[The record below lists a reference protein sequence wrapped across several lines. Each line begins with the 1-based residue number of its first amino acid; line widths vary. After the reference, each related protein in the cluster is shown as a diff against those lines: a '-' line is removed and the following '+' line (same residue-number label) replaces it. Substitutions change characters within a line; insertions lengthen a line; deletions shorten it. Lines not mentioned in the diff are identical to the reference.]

1 MPYGT
6 PSVETVECLH
16 LRAHQGNLDTDKLGL
31 NPEIDYEKPESWPPN
46 FYEISIIVG
55 GALDEE
61 FYVVTD
67 YEVNMADWIAE
78 SLRDDPN
85 MVEGETWQVMVHEV
99 MYEDAGILKYQVT
112 DETVEGASAPTCP
125 DADCGYGECSWLQGG
140 VNGKCNVH
148 GNGEGRCQKSEPLDD
163 QGNLIGNKYRRI

>member
-6 PSVETVECLH
+6 PSVETVETLH

-46 FYEISIIVG
+46 FYEISVIIG

-78 SLRDDPN
+78 SLRDSHVTDFS
-85 MVEGETWQVMVHEV
+85 VMVHEV

-112 DETVEGASAPTCP
+112 DETVEGGLACA
-125 DADCGYGECSWLQGG
+125 DAKCGYGECSWLQGG
-140 VNGKCNVH
+140 VNGKCDTH
-148 GNGEGRCQKSEPLDD
+148 GNGEGRCQ
-163 QGNLIGNKYRRI
+163 R